1 MCTTI
6 VVLLSSDLTWEIEPP
21 PGVGLEKPALDPM
34 HSSDFSLCRFQPGE
48 PPEAVGD
55 DAEHQKDGYQEEQ
68 CGLRAPTRC
77 VKFNS
82 HPQDE

>member
-1 MCTTI
+1 MR
-6 VVLLSSDLTWEIEPP
+6 
-21 PGVGLEKPALDPM
+21 
-34 HSSDFSLCRFQPGE
+34 LCRFQPGE